1 MGSPRID
8 LNVHPE
14 LRPQLDA
21 ESLVMELF
29 QRGFEEPPEG
39 SVGEEFRTLPHVET
53 HWEGEPNNSVS
64 VLSATDGRPKV
75 LVFNEIDVD
84 VDAYAQATDVVVFHV
99 EPPVFAGRRHRSR
112 MWDCSMSVLV
122 ESVDVDRA
130 FRLAS
135 YVRQLVMCWPLMD
148 ATEWG
153 QVTKVMVPP
162 SFAKAA
168 GGKQATSK
176 RIKQYATASVCEFHV
191 RDCVS

>member
-1 MGSPRID
+1 
-8 LNVHPE
+8 
-14 LRPQLDA
+14 
-21 ESLVMELF
+21 
-29 QRGFEEPPEG
+29 
-39 SVGEEFRTLPHVET
+39 
-53 HWEGEPNNSVS
+53 
-64 VLSATDGRPKV
+64 
-75 LVFNEIDVD
+75 
-84 VDAYAQATDVVVFHV
+84 
-99 EPPVFAGRRHRSR
+99 

>member
-29 QRGFEEPPEG
+29 NRGFEQPPEG
-39 SVGEEFRTLPHVET
+39 SAGGEFQTVP
-53 HWEGEPNNSVS
+53 
-64 VLSATDGRPKV
+64 DGLPKV

-112 MWDCSMSVLV
+112 MWDCW
-122 ESVDVDRA
+122 RA
-130 FRLAS
+130 WTWIGRS
-135 YVRQLVMCWPLMD
+135 GSPRMCVNW
-148 ATEWG
+148 
-153 QVTKVMVPP
+153 
-162 SFAKAA
+162 S
-168 GGKQATSK
+168 
-176 RIKQYATASVCEFHV
+176 
-191 RDCVS
+191 CVGR

>member
-14 LRPQLDA
+14 LRSQLDA

-29 QRGFEEPPEG
+29 QRGFEEPPDG
-39 SVGEEFRTLPHVET
+39 SVGAEFCTPSHVDT
-53 HWEGEPNNSVS
+53 HLEGGPNNSVS
-64 VLSATDGRPKV
+64 GSSATDGRHKV

-122 ESVDVDRA
+122 ESVDADRA

-153 QVTKVMVPP
+153 QVTKVTVPP
-162 SFAKAA
+162 AFAKAA

-176 RIKQYATASVCEFHV
+176 RIKQYATATTCEFHV
-191 RDCVS
+191 RDLFS

>member
-29 QRGFEEPPEG
+29 NRGFEEPPDG
-39 SVGEEFRTLPHVET
+39 SVGEEFRTPLDLET
-53 HWEGEPNNSVS
+53 RCEGEPNNSVS

-84 VDAYAQATDVVVFHV
+84 VDAYVQATDVVVFHV
-99 EPPVFAGRRHRSR
+99 EPPEFASR
-112 MWDCSMSVLV
+112 NHQGAFWDVSMSVLV
-122 ESVDVDRA
+122 ESVDADRA

-135 YVRQLVMCWPLMD
+135 YVRQLVMCWPFMGDTD
-148 ATEWG
+148 AGRVVQIRT
-153 QVTKVMVPP
+153 PP
-162 SFAKAA
+162 AFAKAA

-176 RIKQYATASVCEFHV
+176 RVKQYSTASVCEFV
-191 RDCVS
+191 ARDNVS

>member
-39 SVGEEFRTLPHVET
+39 SVGEEFRTPSDLET
-53 HWEGEPNNSVS
+53 RWEGEPNDSVS
-64 VLSATDGRPKV
+64 VLSVSDGLPKV
-75 LVFNEIDVD
+75 RVFNEIDVD
-84 VDAYAQATDVVVFHV
+84 VDAYAQASDVVVFHC
-99 EPPVFAGRRHRSR
+99 EPPVFAGRRHQSH
-112 MWDCSMSVLV
+112 MWECSMSLLV
-122 ESVDVDRA
+122 ESVDADRA

-135 YVRQLVMCWPLMD
+135 YVRQLVMCWPRF
-148 ATEWG
+148 APTKWG
-153 QVTKVMVPP
+153 QVAKITTPP
-162 SFAKAA
+162 AFAKAA

-176 RIKQYATASVCEFHV
+176 RIKQYATATTCEFHV
-191 RDCVS
+191 RDPFS

>member
-29 QRGFEEPPEG
+29 NRGFEEPPEG
-39 SVGEEFRTLPHVET
+39 SVGGEFQTVPDEL
-53 HWEGEPNNSVS
+53 
-64 VLSATDGRPKV
+64 PKV

-99 EPPVFAGRRHRSR
+99 EPPVFASRNHRGAY
-112 MWDCSMSVLV
+112 WDVSMSVLV

-135 YVRQLVMCWPLMD
+135 YVRQLIMCWPLMGGTD
-148 ATEWG
+148 VGRVVQIRT
-153 QVTKVMVPP
+153 PP

-176 RIKQYATASVCEFHV
+176 RIKQYATASVCEFV
-191 RDCVS
+191 ARDMFE